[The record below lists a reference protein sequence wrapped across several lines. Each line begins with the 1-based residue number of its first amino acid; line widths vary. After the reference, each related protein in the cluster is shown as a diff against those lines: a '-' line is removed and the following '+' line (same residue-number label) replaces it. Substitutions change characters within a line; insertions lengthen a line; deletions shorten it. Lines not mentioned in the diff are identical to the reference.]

1 MKTEVVL
8 LGMHINIA
16 SQARR
21 RRLVVLIYAGFAALG
36 TAWFF
41 VSGHFGGMFLGWLIL
56 FGFMF
61 LGRFLGGR
69 SSSGGLLPP
78 LERDDGDERELHRRD
93 HAYFMAYKWWDL
105 TLVPALVAVGFK
117 NNSFYPTWDP
127 VVRGLID
134 RLPVGLLAGA
144 VVLYYTLPQVILL
157 WTEPDMEPQG

>member
-56 FGFMF
+56 FGFVNGAVATEVGLTGDYTSKVWPAAGLCATVEGKAGVAMIIF
-61 LGRFLGGR
+61 PTYASILHGRQTSLPRASRILLGHECEARAWYYAIR
-69 SSSGGLLPP
+69 SSGQNGSTIPGCRSGVP
-78 LERDDGDERELHRRD
+78 LKRC
-93 HAYFMAYKWWDL
+93 
-105 TLVPALVAVGFK
+105 
-117 NNSFYPTWDP
+117 
-127 VVRGLID
+127 
-134 RLPVGLLAGA
+134 
-144 VVLYYTLPQVILL
+144 
-157 WTEPDMEPQG
+157 